1 MDVLQKDS
9 LKKVAKFIVE
19 SLCIYSCLVLLLS
32 FIAGRLIYK
41 STESLIMASFLLLWI
56 KSLVKANKSVGYS
69 FLVFM
74 LMLTSVLVL
83 SYKANEIT
91 GNMSAA
97 RYLCHVCSLSSLL
110 VLLSAYFNN
119 NFFKGMTSGFIVL
132 ISMLIVMLFWGF
144 YTMTGGWFSPDTM
157 LAIMQTNLR
166 EAKEY
171 MQDYF
176 SMRVVLTVV
185 FFALIGIIV
194 WKNIRKV
201 ELRNNIRYKNI
212 TVLITL
218 FAIILVGYKS
228 SNNIVSEVFY
238 NARSNLRV
246 YNDFRD
252 KQAERKQQLNLEQN
266 IKVLDSYSNGIYVL
280 VIGESAN
287 RDVMSAYGYEK
298 ETTPWLDSMK
308 ENDNFVLLNNAYSC
322 HTHTV
327 QVLTYALTAKNQYNN
342 LDVAKAPSLV
352 EMAEAAGYD
361 TAWLSNQ
368 VKYGAW
374 DTPITVI
381 ASEANHQ
388 SWINHNS
395 GASSA
400 TNYYDLKLV
409 DELKGLGEKGNMPV
423 VIHLMGSHNSY
434 DQRYPMEFAKFSSKN
449 DLGKYENS
457 ILYTDY
463 VLGQIYTSLKQMP
476 NFQCLVYFSD
486 HADDVKNG
494 LGHNASRFSWP
505 MTHIPAFICFS
516 EDYSSKRREVL
527 DQLKKA
533 KDEPFTNDLMFEL
546 MLGLMGIK
554 SKEFYS
560 STNDIGS
567 LEYDANKDR
576 FKTMYG
582 KHSITEE

>member
-1 MDVLQKDS
+1 MQKDN
-9 LKKVAKFIVE
+9 LKKVGNFILE
-19 SLCIYSCLVLLLS
+19 ALCVYGCLALLLS
-32 FIAGRLIYK
+32 CIAGRLIYK
-41 STESLIMASFLLLWI
+41 STESLIMASFLLVWI
-56 KSLVKANKSVGYS
+56 KSLIKANKSVVYS
-69 FLVFM
+69 CLMFM
-74 LMLTSVLVL
+74 LMLTSVLVV
-83 SYKANEIT
+83 SYEANEIT

-97 RYLCHVCSLSSLL
+97 RYLCHVCSVTALL
-110 VLLSAYFNN
+110 LLISVFFKNK
-119 NFFKGMTSGFIVL
+119 FFKGVTSGFIIVSS
-132 ISMLIVMLFWGF
+132 ILIVMLFWGF
-144 YTMTGGWFSPDTM
+144 YMMTGGWFSPDTM

-166 EAKEY
+166 EAQEY
-171 MQDYF
+171 LRDYF
-176 SMRVVLTVV
+176 SMSVVLAVV
-185 FFALIGIIV
+185 PFTFFGAIV
-194 WKNIRKV
+194 WKYIQMA
-201 ELRNNIRYKNI
+201 ELRNDIRYQSI
-212 TVLITL
+212 TVLIAL
-218 FAIILVGYKS
+218 FATIMVGYKS

-252 KQAERKQQLNLEQN
+252 KQAERKQQLHLGEN
-266 IKVLDSYSNGIYVL
+266 IKGAVSSPKGIYVL

-287 RDVMSAYGYEK
+287 RDFMSAYGYEK
-298 ETTPWLDSMK
+298 KTTPWLDSMK
-308 ENDNFVLLNNAYSC
+308 KKDDVVLLNNAYSC

-342 LDVAKAPSLV
+342 MDIAKAPSLI

-409 DELKGLGEKGNMPV
+409 DELKGLGEKGNMLV

-516 EDYSSKRREVL
+516 EDYSSKRREVP

-554 SKEFYS
+554 SKEYYNGK
-560 STNDIGS
+560 NDISS
-567 LEYDANKDR
+567 LEYNTNKER

-582 KHSITEE
+582 KHNITEE